1 MIVNLKKY
9 FKFEKL
15 EKCKT
20 LIIEI
25 KQYKIMLK
33 KVHFD
38 IQLEQAFSENFV
50 FLIIRLFC
58 NTLGQEKIKRC

>member
-33 KVHFD
+33 KVHFH
-38 IQLEQAFSENFV
+38 IQLEQAFLENFV